1 MKGNIYI
8 PERTNIKRGRTF
20 FNEFLH
26 VNYDDVDQYL
36 STLSESDEVV
46 AKFDELYRKVVGVR
60 YYCLWKN

>member
-8 PERTNIKRGRTF
+8 PEKTNIRRGRGF

-26 VNYDDVDQYL
+26 INYDEVDEYL

-46 AKFDELYRKVVGVR
+46 QMFDALYRKVTQQQ
-60 YYCLWKN
+60 LLQ